1 LRILLFLIPS
11 ARSAICD
18 RAAEHCEPLSFLPDD
33 FFMKNKAK
41 DTAFRTWIDRLKYR
55 IAFRARVRVL
65 FGIILL
71 LGLAGVAADIRP
83 ETWLK
88 YFDLDREYTV
98 PALFSGGLLLA
109 AAWESFTAASS
120 KRLGAWSFVL
130 AALFLEMGFDE
141 LLMIHERIEQA
152 AGVDWQ
158 ILYLPLMAFAG
169 IAWLLVFTKIGDRR
183 QRILWTAG
191 AGAWAASQLFEAAE
205 WGWGA
210 ETRISLLGYL
220 YLVHIEEL
228 LEMSGSSFF
237 LLTLLLL
244 NGAPSI
250 SRK

>member
-1 LRILLFLIPS
+1 MN
-11 ARSAICD
+11 D
-18 RAAEHCEPLSFLPDD
+18 
-33 FFMKNKAK
+33 KAK
-41 DTAFRTWIDRLKYR
+41 DAAFRAWTDRLKYR
-55 IAFRARVRVL
+55 IAFRTRVRIL

-71 LGLAGVAADIRP
+71 LGLAGAAADLRP
-83 ETWLK
+83 GTWLK

-120 KRLGAWSFVL
+120 KRLGAWSFAL

-169 IAWLLVFTKIGDRR
+169 IAWLLVFTQLRDRR
-183 QRILWTAG
+183 QRLLWIAG
-191 AGAWAASQLFEAAE
+191 AVAWAASQLFEAAE

-210 ETRISLLGYL
+210 ETKIPLPGYL
-220 YLVHIEEL
+220 YLVHVEEL
-228 LEMSGSSFF
+228 LEMSGSSCF

-244 NGAPSI
+244 NGGPSI